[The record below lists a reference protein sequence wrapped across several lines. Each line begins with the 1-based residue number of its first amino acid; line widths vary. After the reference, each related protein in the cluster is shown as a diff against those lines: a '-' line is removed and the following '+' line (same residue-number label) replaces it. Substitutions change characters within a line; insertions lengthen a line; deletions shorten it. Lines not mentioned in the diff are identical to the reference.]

1 MSKLNHKI
9 IAMQKIIGIG
19 GIFIKARDPK
29 KLAAW
34 YEQILGIQ
42 FGDST
47 YTSFAPGDISK
58 SNSGQ
63 TVFSFFKESSD
74 YFQPSTKEFMINLR
88 VEDLR
93 SFASQLATAGVSLL
107 AEIQEYDY
115 GLFAWIM
122 DPEGNKIELW
132 EEKA

>member
-1 MSKLNHKI
+1 
-9 IAMQKIIGIG
+9 MQKVMGIG
-19 GIFIKARDPK
+19 GVFIKSRDPK

-34 YEQILGIQ
+34 YDQILGIQ

-47 YTSFAPGDISK
+47 YTSFAPGEISK

-63 TVFSFFKESSD
+63 TVFSFFKDSSD
-74 YFQPSTKEFMINLR
+74 YFQPSTKEFMLNLR
-88 VEDLR
+88 VEDLK
-93 SFASQLATAGVSLL
+93 SFASQLKAAGVPLL

-115 GLFAWIM
+115 GLFAWII